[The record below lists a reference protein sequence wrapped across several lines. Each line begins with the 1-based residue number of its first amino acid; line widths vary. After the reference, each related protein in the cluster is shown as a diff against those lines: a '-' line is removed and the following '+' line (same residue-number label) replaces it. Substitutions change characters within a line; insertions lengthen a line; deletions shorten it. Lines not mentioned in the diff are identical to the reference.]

1 MASRRTIALIIM
13 FGFGAVVALP
23 ARADSA
29 GEACT
34 ALVNVRSALY
44 SMINAKG
51 KSERDALDAKV
62 QASSKKLDSVL
73 AAMSGN
79 DAKRAGEFKAVWE
92 QFKATRENE
101 IIPALQK
108 GNVQDAKKIADGI
121 QLQRLSQMWKIM
133 SCKTR

>member
-79 DAKRAGEFKAVWE
+79 TVSMLADSEVLDSAIRGRIVSIIASLFCSFGITDFLAK
-92 QFKATRENE
+92 
-101 IIPALQK
+101 PAPMMGYSHEL
-108 GNVQDAKKIADGI
+108 
-121 QLQRLSQMWKIM
+121 
-133 SCKTR
+133 KTRISRA